1 MIQSGSGLLNLYRK
15 GLNGRAEPAGRR
27 VGLGGAGPGWKRMG
41 VWPEWEGLE
50 RRWESGGMERGEKAR
65 GGGK

>member
-27 VGLGGAGPGWKRMG
+27 VGLGGAGPRWKRMG
-41 VWPEWEGLE
+41 VWPEREGLE
-50 RRWESGGMERGEKAR
+50 RRWERYDLEEMESGGME
-65 GGGK
+65 